1 MFCIQ
6 DTELHSSHPPPPR
19 RIIRTFRSHKSLK
32 SAVRTQDV
40 VHQRHPSNISA
51 VSAARSSTESCRPS
65 TSRGDRVVD
74 WDPLRLHPP
83 LAASHLPFTPQQ
95 QNNTR
100 SHHQDLRS
108 PRSLHNL
115 HGTHASVHPSQPEH
129 HQPTKT
135 RTVIYGGF
143 DFGFDQMS
151 SSHRRREPMHDF
163 DDIYQDRAPSPSNSS
178 TTSGS
183 DFGPATPSDVQGP
196 AGWGGFVNPRP
207 HPAGMDSA
215 DHFIKRGGWKRRGII
230 FEAEIPMAGE
240 EECFDLE
247 MD

>member
-1 MFCIQ
+1 
-6 DTELHSSHPPPPR
+6 
-19 RIIRTFRSHKSLK
+19 
-32 SAVRTQDV
+32 
-40 VHQRHPSNISA
+40 
-51 VSAARSSTESCRPS
+51 
-65 TSRGDRVVD
+65 
-74 WDPLRLHPP
+74 
-83 LAASHLPFTPQQ
+83 
-95 QNNTR
+95 
-100 SHHQDLRS
+100 
-108 PRSLHNL
+108 
-115 HGTHASVHPSQPEH
+115 
-129 HQPTKT
+129 
-135 RTVIYGGF
+135 
-143 DFGFDQMS
+143 
-151 SSHRRREPMHDF
+151 MHDF